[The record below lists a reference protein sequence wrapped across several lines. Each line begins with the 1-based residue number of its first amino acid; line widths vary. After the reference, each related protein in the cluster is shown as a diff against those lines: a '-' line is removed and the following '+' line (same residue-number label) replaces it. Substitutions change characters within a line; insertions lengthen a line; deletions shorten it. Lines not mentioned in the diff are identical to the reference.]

1 MDLNRL
7 KRFDK
12 AKHDQLE
19 QLVAWCQ
26 MMGLEG
32 KDLVSIG
39 GHLDRAKKSAE
50 AKANRELAQSIKFDQ
65 VGADKV
71 MNTKWS
77 LKTNTGRY
85 TFEDSSWQRVY
96 VTSNK
101 TRVRKSFDLEW
112 YEIGRVS
119 WRDRNRLQCALNII
133 HGEIKL
139 DF

>member
-12 AKHDQLE
+12 AKHEQLE

-50 AKANRELAQSIKFDQ
+50 AKSNRVRAQEIKFDP
-65 VGADKV
+65 VGADKA
-71 MNTKWS
+71 MSDKWS
-77 LKTNTGRY
+77 LKTLTGRY
-85 TFEDSSWQRVY
+85 TFEGHSWQRVI

-101 TRVRKSFDLEW
+101 TKVRKTFDMEW